1 MARAH
6 NHYNDDSFT
15 RGSLTIDW
23 QVQQAVAEL
32 RSKGEHVL
40 TAAKLALKDGAD
52 IIVADMKR
60 RVPVYKGRDRR
71 AIKGLLRDSIKAE
84 SLQDGAV
91 YEFSAN
97 ARNPYDNFLYGQI
110 VEFSKWRMIHG
121 KKARARRKP
130 FMYPAFEAHTGE
142 VSRMVQNA
150 IEAAVARGN

>member
-1 MARAH
+1 MGGHR
-6 NHYNDDSFT
+6 NHYNDNSFT
-15 RGSLTIDW
+15 RGSLNIDW

-32 RSKGEHVL
+32 RRKGEHVL

-52 IIVADMKR
+52 IIVADMRR

-84 SLQDGAV
+84 SLQDGAI

-110 VEFSKWRMIHG
+110 IEFSKWRKIHG
-121 KKARARRKP
+121 KKVKARRKP
-130 FMYPAFEAHTGE
+130 FMYPAFDNHRDE
-142 VSRMVQNA
+142 VSRMIKNA
-150 IEAAVARGN
+150 VDEAVVRGN